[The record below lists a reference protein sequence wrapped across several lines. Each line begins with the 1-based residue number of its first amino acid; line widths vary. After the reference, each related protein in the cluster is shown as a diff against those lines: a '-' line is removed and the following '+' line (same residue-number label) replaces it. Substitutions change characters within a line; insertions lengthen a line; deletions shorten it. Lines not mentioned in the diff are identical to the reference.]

1 MNETAARI
9 DAISRRY
16 AEIYGFERSSD
27 WLMLKFQEEAGELA
41 EAYLGLTGR
50 QRRKGE
56 RETDAREQFAL
67 ELADTVGI
75 LFALAAQEG
84 VDLERAIDAKWLVW
98 DRRENQRDEDLT
110 DAERAMPREAYR
122 GSTDA
127 ADETVDD

>member
-1 MNETAARI
+1 MHINDAAARI

-27 WLMLKFQEEAGELA
+27 FLMLKLQEEAGELTD
-41 EAYLGLTGR
+41 AYLRITGR
-50 QRRKGE
+50 QRQKGE
-56 RETDAREQFAL
+56 PISEADARQQFAL

-110 DAERAMPREAYR
+110 DDERAMPGETYQG
-122 GSTDA
+122 GSNLGH
-127 ADETVDD
+127 